1 MHNSKLPHLYHWL
14 PMHTN
19 LGFRCTKLQD
29 LGNLLLI
36 IFSYFFFN
44 LFSNP
49 PERKE
54 KNTKKRKI
62 SSSFATRRSL
72 IEIEFAKLT
81 FFSVRRSDSLI
92 AHVFFCRR
100 SCSQGSRFFSR
111 GKRPGA
117 QSPPTA

>member
-1 MHNSKLPHLYHWL
+1 MHIQNMTNLYHRL
-14 PMHTN
+14 SMHRK
-19 LGFRCTKLQD
+19 LVFRCTKLQD
-29 LGNLLLI
+29 LENLLLI
-36 IFSYFFFN
+36 IFSYFFSN